1 MMSDSHNLMREYSI
15 SYCFICHFLVGP
27 TSIFIAYLMVKGM
40 AVKDPQSSL
49 VNYLKKT
56 YCRTFGSYNWKSRT
70 FMSLCLGI
78 KGRGLLLYKRTMFLD
93 FIQVH
98 TTSPASNQKKKKDQN
113 SEVYTLTHGQ
123 VTKIQRSETEA
134 LGLLGLWNS
143 TPITVIHF
151 TMKENLSKDQVSIH
165 FK

>member
-15 SYCFICHFLVGP
+15 SYCFICHFLVGL
-27 TSIFIAYLMVKGM
+27 TSIFIAYLMAKGM

-56 YCRTFGSYNWKSRT
+56 YCRTFGSCNWKSRT

-113 SEVYTLTHGQ
+113 SEVHYSHPWPGYKDSEEWDRGIGALGSLKFDTHYCNSLHHER
-123 VTKIQRSETEA
+123 KPFQRSSI
-134 LGLLGLWNS
+134 NS
-143 TPITVIHF
+143 F
-151 TMKENLSKDQVSIH
+151 
-165 FK
+165 

>member
-98 TTSPASNQKKKKDQN
+98 TTSPASNQKKKKKKIRIQKSILSPMARLQRFRGVRQRHWGSWV
-113 SEVYTLTHGQ
+113 SEIRHP
-123 VTKIQRSETEA
+123 
-134 LGLLGLWNS
+134 LL
-143 TPITVIHF
+143 
-151 TMKENLSKDQVSIH
+151 
-165 FK
+165 